1 VGPQD
6 AKPLPRRRRRCDVA
20 DPVAARSD
28 AAMLALSTEV
38 VGTLVFG
45 GGALLGWAMAT
56 AARRQ
61 DHKTFVLARAP
72 GLPIRSLSAH
82 DDAWL
87 RGVVHPY
94 GSLLRCP
101 WFGIDC
107 AAFTY
112 RRERKHTITEKDS
125 DGKTRTRT
133 EWRTEQSESE
143 AVAFVLDDGQRIVVD
158 LPAGRN
164 EAMRSTGYDH
174 EWSDVRHSAQVL
186 EPGTEVSVLG
196 VKRDDGTFGPL
207 AEVPL
212 LVTRQLREQRV
223 KSSARSEN
231 WLLFFAMFFP
241 FAGLTVGS
249 ALLTG
254 AQDLP
259 GWLPAAAIGLLVLV
273 PQWWLLTHNRLVRL
287 RQQVRATQ
295 QQIAIELAQRSTLVP
310 NLIEVVKGY
319 AAHEQELLAK
329 LTAIRSGG
337 DVDSRVRG
345 EVAAVAATRS
355 LLLLHERHPD
365 LKSDA
370 LYRDLHDRLWAVEEK
385 IAHARSMYNDVVSE
399 WNTRLAQFPSSF
411 VASVSGCK
419 PAALF
424 AAQCEEARPPR
435 LA

>member
-1 VGPQD
+1 
-6 AKPLPRRRRRCDVA
+6 
-20 DPVAARSD
+20 
-28 AAMLALSTEV
+28 MLAMSTEM

-45 GGALLGWAMAT
+45 GGALLGWAFAT

-87 RGVVHPY
+87 RGVVHPH
-94 GSLLRCP
+94 GALLRCP
-101 WFGIDC
+101 WFGLDC
-107 AAFTY
+107 VAFIY
-112 RRERKHTITEKDS
+112 QRERKHTITEKDS

-133 EWRTEQSESE
+133 EWRTEKSESE
-143 AVAFVLDDGQRIVVD
+143 AVAFELDDGQRIVVD
-158 LPAGRN
+158 LPAGSN

-186 EPGTEVSVLG
+186 EPGTAVSVLG

-223 KSSARSEN
+223 QSSARNEN

-249 ALLTG
+249 ALWTG

-259 GWLPAAAIGLLVLV
+259 GWLLATAIGLLVLV

-295 QQIAIELAQRSTLVP
+295 QQIAIELAQRATLVP
-310 NLIEVVKGY
+310 NLVEVVKGY

-337 DVDSRVRG
+337 DVDSKVRG
-345 EVAAVAATRS
+345 EVAAVAAARS
-355 LLLLHERHPD
+355 VLLLHERHPD

-370 LYRDLHDRLWAVEEK
+370 LYRDLHDRLWAIEEK

-399 WNTRLAQFPSSF
+399 WNTRLEQFPSSF

-424 AAQCEEARPPR
+424 AAECEEARPPR
-435 LA
+435 LG